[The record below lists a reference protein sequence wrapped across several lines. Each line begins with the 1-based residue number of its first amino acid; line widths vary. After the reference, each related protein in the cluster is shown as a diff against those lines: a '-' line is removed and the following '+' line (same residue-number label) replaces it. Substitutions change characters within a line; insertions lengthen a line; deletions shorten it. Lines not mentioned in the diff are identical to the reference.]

1 MDVLRVTSTSGAYRV
16 VVGDGLLVPGVFRP
30 ELSPAAPLVAVVTQR
45 NLWERYG
52 ERFLGAL
59 SLPRERVEVFMVPRG
74 ERAKSVA
81 GAARLWR
88 GMARRGMSRDGTVV
102 AFGGGVV
109 GDLAGFVAATL
120 LRGLPW
126 ICVPTSLLAQ
136 VDACVGGK
144 VAVDLPEGRNLVGAF
159 HPPRLVVVDTA
170 LLASLPLRQL
180 RSGMAEQIKY
190 GLSVDA
196 AVWDLCRD
204 GLPGAAASPALVA
217 ACLRAKAAVV
227 AADERE
233 GGRRRLLNLGHTL
246 GHALEGARPGRFLHG
261 EAVAV
266 GLLAALRLAGDRC
279 PPGLVR
285 DVTALFARCGL
296 PVSAPG
302 DVPFRDLLPFLGRDK
317 KRTGAGLSWVLPT
330 GPGRAV
336 LDADV
341 PRAAAAAAWRALQRR
356 RREAGTRVR

>member
-1 MDVLRVTSTSGAYRV
+1 MEALTVASGRGAYRV
-16 VVGDGLLVPGVFRP
+16 LVGDGLLGPGVFRP
-30 ELSPAAPLVAVVTQR
+30 ELPSHVPSVAVVTQS

-52 ERFLGAL
+52 ATVLRAL
-59 SLPRERVEVFMVPRG
+59 DLPSGRVQVFTVPRG

-81 GAARLWR
+81 GASRLWR
-88 GMARRGMSRDGTVV
+88 GMVRRGFTRDSVVV

-120 LRGLPW
+120 LRGVPW
-126 ICVPTSLLAQ
+126 ICVPTTLLAQ

-159 HPPRLVVVDTA
+159 HPPRLVVADTA
-170 LLASLPLRQL
+170 LLASLPPRQL
-180 RSGMAEQIKY
+180 RSGMAEEIKY

-196 AVWDLCRD
+196 TVWELCRD

-233 GGRRRLLNLGHTL
+233 EGRRRLLNLGHTL
-246 GHALEGARPGRFLHG
+246 GHALEGARPGRYLHG

-266 GLLAALRLAGDRC
+266 GLLAALRIAGDRC
-279 PPGLVR
+279 TPGLEPA
-285 DVTALFARCGL
+285 VTDLVARCGL
-296 PVSAPG
+296 PLSAPG
-302 DVPFRDLLPFLGRDK
+302 DVPFRELLPFLGRDK
-317 KRTGAGLSWVLPT
+317 KRSGAGLSWVLPR
-330 GPGRAV
+330 GPGEAV
-336 LDADV
+336 VDSAV
-341 PRAAAAAAWRALQRR
+341 PRTAVAAAWRSLQRQGKGGGR
-356 RREAGTRVR
+356 RVR